1 MGRGG
6 PWVQGL
12 IAKEINI
19 GYNWR
24 DISGER
30 KASVVIWT
38 ELGILQDKAFQ
49 NVVCEPPHR
58 STQATC
64 IFTGTLSDALGL
76 RVTLS
81 RNTLLG
87 KG

>member
-38 ELGILQDKAFQ
+38 ELGIL
-49 NVVCEPPHR
+49 
-58 STQATC
+58 
-64 IFTGTLSDALGL
+64 
-76 RVTLS
+76 
-81 RNTLLG
+81 
-87 KG
+87 